1 MGEYAYVSS
10 FGIKTVIDAGAHSG
24 EFAQMITR
32 MMPEAAIYS
41 FEPLADVFQ
50 DLQKAMKGV
59 PDFRAFNC
67 ALGDHDET
75 TEIYRSN
82 FSQSSS
88 LLPMA
93 QLHKEAFP
101 DSEKQTLHKVHV
113 KRLDDVLNE
122 FALEP
127 EIMLKID
134 VQGYEER
141 VIAGAIEIIKMSKAI
156 IIEVSFLELYEGQP
170 LFDKVFEILNRKG
183 FAYRGNLYQIIDPR
197 NGVPLQ
203 ADALFVRR

>member
-1 MGEYAYVSS
+1 MRSILRSLVKRPLNLLGLDLVRYHPRYSMGEYAYVSS

-82 FSQSSS
+82 SS
-88 LLPMA
+88 
-93 QLHKEAFP
+93 
-101 DSEKQTLHKVHV
+101 
-113 KRLDDVLNE
+113 
-122 FALEP
+122 
-127 EIMLKID
+127 
-134 VQGYEER
+134 
-141 VIAGAIEIIKMSKAI
+141 
-156 IIEVSFLELYEGQP
+156 
-170 LFDKVFEILNRKG
+170 
-183 FAYRGNLYQIIDPR
+183 
-197 NGVPLQ
+197 
-203 ADALFVRR
+203 